1 MKTYTQNELMAMSL
15 MELVR
20 LVLRLQ
26 KTLQQGLSYE
36 DEALTRD

>member
-26 KTLQQGLSYE
+26 KAVQQGLSYE